1 MISAAVTSLLA
12 GSVAGAV
19 GVGVAFPFDTL
30 KTKQQVLAYDSVSQT
45 RQNLNM
51 LQVIKKVY
59 HLEGI
64 GGFFG
69 GVRGMMLGQ
78 AVIKSV
84 AFGTNAMALGWF
96 QQHTELPLTMTLL
109 AASCI
114 AGFFTSFLVVP
125 VERVKV
131 LMQASSAYANEFDCL
146 KAIVRAEG
154 CGGLM
159 GRGLGTTLARE
170 IPSYAIYFGVYGLL
184 MGTPWAAAMGKLAPL
199 VFGAMSGCAC
209 WLPVYP
215 IDVVKTFV

>member
-1 MISAAVTSLLA
+1 MSPAVTSLLA

-30 KTKQQVLAYDSVSQT
+30 KTKQQVLCYDSVSQT

-51 LQVIKKVY
+51 FEVIAKVY

-131 LMQASSAYANEFDCL
+131 LMQATTGLYANEFDCL
-146 KAIVRAEG
+146 RAIVRAEG
-154 CGGLM
+154 PGGLM

-170 IPSYAIYFGVYGLL
+170 IPSYAIYFCVYGLL

-215 IDVVKTFV
+215 IDVVKTVV